1 MDDATITRIA
11 ARNGQVTR
19 LLTRRRELLG
29 HISSVDGDSRPTVPV
44 TVRALTT
51 FEMHLPPQTIH
62 RTLEVELAA
71 IERDLAM
78 AAAVPLDWDEAAAAV
93 AAEPA
98 IPANILGAPPEDAT
112 HHIDLGGTTNG

>member
-1 MDDATITRIA
+1 MDDTTIARIT

-29 HISSVDGDSRPTVPV
+29 HLSAVDSDSRPTVPV

-51 FEMHLPPQTIH
+51 FEMHLPPQTLH
-62 RTLEVELAA
+62 RTLEIELAA

-78 AAAVPLDWDEAAAAV
+78 AAAVPLDWDEAAPPVAAV
-93 AAEPA
+93 PA
-98 IPANILGAPPEDAT
+98 PTSSLPYTEI
-112 HHIDLGGTTNG
+112 GGTPPIFIGDTANG